1 MYNVLL
7 YKQNADNE
15 LVLSNDSDLQ
25 TLRKGDNL
33 FRDAEFTEWKSP
45 LDCLTSGIN
54 MFYNSSLTSWK
65 IELPMLS
72 NGENMFT
79 YSKITNFT
87 SYLPL
92 LKNGVKMFANT
103 SSLNFFSEDMPRL
116 ENGEEMFLNSA
127 IQHYSSFTK
136 KLTNGKA
143 MFKNCV
149 NLCEFIGSLESL
161 ENGEEMFVGCSLSPA
176 SVSIIVDTIK
186 KYPKKNIT
194 HTIDIG
200 IDSADNFPA
209 ITKFATEAGYTNWS
223 DLVKAFEDKGWQV
236 NWTADGKEITS
247 DKINVTKTYQ
257 LSDFPIIG
265 IEEEVTLNG
274 SFTISVKGTKNT
286 YCKTT
291 ITVNDATLNGVPLS
305 GKKENIIYIPFD
317 IDGNMLEE
325 KTFDILFSSIGETSM
340 HLISATFKV
349 IGWAEDIQVLCTTG
363 GIQAQITEDFV
374 YIDYNT
380 DGKVT
385 GYNLSRLEN
394 GEKLFYSN
402 DNLTAFDGDLGKL
415 TNGERMFYAAPLQ
428 SFETTDI
435 SSLTNGSYMFYNC
448 SSLKNVKADFTKLTN
463 GSYMFYYCP
472 LTNSQVTF
480 PILTSADY
488 MFRSAGNSTYEC
500 TFEFPLLESASG
512 MFYYTRYYTISCSFP
527 KLTNG
532 YHMFYCSQ
540 VRTFNSELPN
550 LTSADYM
557 FYNSSISELN
567 TEFPKLT
574 SGRYMFSYCYSL
586 VNFDKTLNELIDGHA
601 MFYRC
606 KNLESF
612 DVENLEKLTDGYC
625 AFENTRS
632 LTNFNTATPALT
644 DGSYMFRRAW
654 YTYESSTSWH
664 GTDLS
669 LSKYKTVA
677 PLTLG
682 SPVQTTEGEESTPDR
697 INFDSLSTANYM
709 FAYTQLENF
718 NYRLPKL
725 TKADGMF
732 LGCCLNKESVLS
744 IVDTL
749 VNDTTNRNTSVIT
762 LGVNKDLQQ
771 DDELRIALGETTNQ
785 RDSQEGEKYPADYP
799 QYIKSTLTNKQGGK
813 WNITTYWY

>member
-274 SFTISVKGTKNT
+274 SFTISIKGTKNT

-305 GKKENIIYIPFD
+305 GKKENVIYIPFD

-428 SFETTDI
+428 SFETNDI

-448 SSLKNVKADFTKLTN
+448 SSLKNVNADFTKLTN
-463 GSYMFYYCP
+463 GTYMFYYCP

-480 PILTSADY
+480 PILTSANY

-500 TFEFPLLESASG
+500 TFEFPLLESA
-512 MFYYTRYYTISCSFP
+512 T
-527 KLTNG
+527 
-532 YHMFYCSQ
+532 HMF
-540 VRTFNSELPN
+540 
-550 LTSADYM
+550 
-557 FYNSSISELN
+557 
-567 TEFPKLT
+567 
-574 SGRYMFSYCYSL
+574 
-586 VNFDKTLNELIDGHA
+586 
-601 MFYRC
+601 
-606 KNLESF
+606 
-612 DVENLEKLTDGYC
+612 
-625 AFENTRS
+625 
-632 LTNFNTATPALT
+632 
-644 DGSYMFRRAW
+644 
-654 YTYESSTSWH
+654 
-664 GTDLS
+664 
-669 LSKYKTVA
+669 
-677 PLTLG
+677 
-682 SPVQTTEGEESTPDR
+682 
-697 INFDSLSTANYM
+697 
-709 FAYTQLENF
+709 
-718 NYRLPKL
+718 
-725 TKADGMF
+725 
-732 LGCCLNKESVLS
+732 
-744 IVDTL
+744 
-749 VNDTTNRNTSVIT
+749 
-762 LGVNKDLQQ
+762 
-771 DDELRIALGETTNQ
+771 
-785 RDSQEGEKYPADYP
+785 
-799 QYIKSTLTNKQGGK
+799 
-813 WNITTYWY
+813 

>member
-1 MYNVLL
+1 
-7 YKQNADNE
+7 
-15 LVLSNDSDLQ
+15 
-25 TLRKGDNL
+25 
-33 FRDAEFTEWKSP
+33 
-45 LDCLTSGIN
+45 
-54 MFYNSSLTSWK
+54 
-65 IELPMLS
+65 
-72 NGENMFT
+72 
-79 YSKITNFT
+79 
-87 SYLPL
+87 
-92 LKNGVKMFANT
+92 
-103 SSLNFFSEDMPRL
+103 
-116 ENGEEMFLNSA
+116 
-127 IQHYSSFTK
+127 
-136 KLTNGKA
+136 
-143 MFKNCV
+143 
-149 NLCEFIGSLESL
+149 
-161 ENGEEMFVGCSLSPA
+161 MFVGCKLSPA

-274 SFTISVKGTKNT
+274 SFTISIKGTKNT

-305 GKKENIIYIPFD
+305 GKKENVIYIPFD

-402 DNLTAFDGDLGKL
+402 DNLTAFEGNLGKL

-435 SSLTNGSYMFYNC
+435 NNLTNGSYMFYNC
-448 SSLKNVKADFTKLTN
+448 SSLKTVKADFTKLTN
-463 GSYMFYYCP
+463 SKYMFYNCP
-472 LTNSQVTF
+472 LTNSQITF
-480 PILTSADY
+480 PILTIADD

-500 TFEFPLLESASG
+500 TFEFPLLESSSY
-512 MFYYTRYYTISCSFP
+512 MFSSSRYYTISCSFP
-527 KLTNG
+527 KLASAG
-532 YHMFYCSQ
+532 YMFSGSQ

-557 FYNSSISELN
+557 FYNSGISELN
-567 TEFPKLT
+567 TEFPKITL
-574 SGRYMFSYCYSL
+574 GRYMFGYCYNL
-586 VNFDKTLNELIDGHA
+586 INFNKTLNELTDGRG
-601 MFYRC
+601 MFYRST
-606 KNLESF
+606 KLENF
-612 DVENLEKLTDGYC
+612 DVQNLEKLTDGSYM
-625 AFENTRS
+625 FESTRS
-632 LTNFNTATPALT
+632 LTNFNTATPALI
-644 DGSYMFRRAW
+644 DGSYMFRRVW
-654 YTYESSTSWH
+654 YSYESGNNWWNSDLTS
-664 GTDLS
+664 
-669 LSKYKTVA
+669 SKYKTVS

-682 SPVQTTEGEESTPDR
+682 SPVVSTEPEEGEESNTETVPDR

-725 TKADGMF
+725 PKADGMF
-732 LGCCLNKESVLS
+732 LRCCLNKESVLS

-749 VNDTTNRNTSVIT
+749 VNDTTIRNTSVIT

-785 RDSQEGEKYPADYP
+785 RDSQEGEKYPNDYP